1 MKPLLILLDANVII
15 ELYRLGVWS
24 QILVQCKVF
33 TTDYIA
39 HNESLFYSVSN
50 THVPIEIDKYIDN
63 GDLTIIEATAE
74 DIGALE
80 SVFSDDFLESI
91 HDGEKEALA
100 LIAAGK
106 HQDSIF
112 CTADGPAIKALVM
125 LNKGQNGI
133 SLEELL
139 ARNGFEKQ
147 ASNVSTWCTKRWYGL
162 RATDGAYNLI
172 NHEGL
177 R

>member
-1 MKPLLILLDANVII
+1 MTPKYTKPLLILLDANVII
-15 ELYRLGVWS
+15 ELHKLGIWS

-33 TTDYIA
+33 TTDCIA
-39 HNESLFYSVSN
+39 HNESLYYPVNN
-50 THVPIEIDKYIDN
+50 TRVPIELDEFTDN
-63 GDLTIIEATAE
+63 GSLTIIEATAD

-80 SVFSDDFLESI
+80 SIFSDDFLESI

-112 CTADGPAIKALVM
+112 CTADGPAIKALAM

-133 SLEELL
+133 SLE
-139 ARNGFEKQ
+139 
-147 ASNVSTWCTKRWYGL
+147 
-162 RATDGAYNLI
+162 
-172 NHEGL
+172 
-177 R
+177 